1 MPRRVNNFYN
11 TNNTKQSVEYSPKQL
26 EEWYRKFFD
35 KSFLY
40 NEYGSLRS
48 QVSWFCEDIILN
60 LLPNYR
66 NKNFI
71 SVAGDE
77 ESKNKV
83 SYALGASSDDISEAV
98 KNFIKKNWVIFNLL
112 AYGKCWFEIVY
123 NDNDDFIFELINPG
137 GVLKLTKNHIYQYIP
152 KLIREEKNL
161 PIFKKLSSQD
171 IFCIELSPLLKKK
184 LKGVLSELNSLSENL
199 IMPRFASSDLRN
211 RSKFANFDQSWYNYQ
226 SNLRLARIT
235 KNTGWSCRSS
245 LSGSTTEYYNLDKRL
260 RFNKFLIELRSCI
273 IDDLN
278 KGLKKI
284 NLKDW
289 SYPELRILNE
299 TSMTK
304 KDVLEVEKLLK
315 SGSVSFHDI
324 SLMSHFKK

>member
-1 MPRRVNNFYN
+1 MFRRVNNFYD
-11 TNNTKQSVEYSPKQL
+11 TNNTKQSVEYWPEQL
-26 EEWYRKFFD
+26 EGWYRKLFD
-35 KSFLY
+35 KSSLY
-40 NEYGSLRS
+40 NEYGSLKS
-48 QVSWFCEDIILN
+48 EVHMFCEDIKLN
-60 LLPNYR
+60 LFPYYR

-83 SYALGASSDDISEAV
+83 CYALDVSSYDISEAV
-98 KNFIKKNWVIFNLL
+98 QHFIEKNWVIFNLL

-123 NDNDDFIFELINPG
+123 NDNGDFIFESINPE
-137 GVLKLTKNHIYQYIP
+137 GVFKLTKNQIYQYIP

-184 LKGVLSELNSLSENL
+184 LKGVLSELSSLSENL
-199 IMPRFASSDLRN
+199 IMPRFASDDLRN
-211 RSKFANFDQSWYNYQ
+211 SSKFATFDQSWYHYQ
-226 SNLRLARIT
+226 SDLRLAKIT
-235 KNTGWSCRSS
+235 KNTGWSCRST
-245 LSGSTTEYYNLDKRL
+245 LSRCTTEYYNLDKRL
-260 RFNKFLIELRSCI
+260 RFNQFLIEFRSCI

-289 SYPELRILNE
+289 NYPELQILTE
-299 TSMTK
+299 TTMTK

-315 SGSVSFHDI
+315 NGSVSFHEI
-324 SLMSHFKK
+324 FLKSRS